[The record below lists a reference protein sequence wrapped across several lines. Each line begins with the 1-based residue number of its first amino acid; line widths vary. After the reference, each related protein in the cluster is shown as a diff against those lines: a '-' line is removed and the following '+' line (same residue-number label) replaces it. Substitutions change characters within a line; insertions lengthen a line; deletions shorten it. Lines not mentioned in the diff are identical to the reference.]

1 MYFVLQELLAG
12 FGLNAGLVLWA
23 MWLLSSYISGSAV
36 LAVMHGNCFTP
47 NDLDFYFLLAH
58 RDLYLV
64 EDLGS
69 IGKKIYTARYP
80 LPGID
85 AIWYFRNRKTNAII
99 NVIVTKTHSPLP
111 AIIGFHST
119 LVMNFI
125 SYFGIVSLYHEGT
138 AKKQGW
144 YNGTG
149 RMKRRDERWA
159 DKYRSRGFH
168 IFKNSQD
175 GQDAIGWHNVVHRLA
190 ALKQFG
196 HCSTTVFMRAAEL
209 LETLE
214 PWFVGAWRQG
224 LVLCAMTQTAS
235 MALPLR
241 LGTTSSFSCVVDGLG
256 KLGSGIY
263 VWISNFYICTIWTF
277 KFVK

>member
-1 MYFVLQELLAG
+1 
-12 FGLNAGLVLWA
+12 

-47 NDLDFYFLLAH
+47 NDLDFYVPSRRWFFFKWFLLAH

-175 GQDAIGWHNVVHRLA
+175 GQDAIGWHKCGSSPRCTQTIRSLFDNGVHVYKFPGYGFR
-190 ALKQFG
+190 
-196 HCSTTVFMRAAEL
+196 RAAEL

-214 PWFVGAWRQG
+214 PWFVWR
-224 LVLCAMTQTAS
+224 LATRTCAVRDDPDRVHGFAAS
-235 MALPLR
+235 PR
-241 LGTTSSFSCVVDGLG
+241 D
-256 KLGSGIY
+256 Y
-263 VWISNFYICTIWTF
+263 V
-277 KFVK
+277 KF